1 MDPMKPEVM
10 REQVADLP
18 TVMREQTKVFD
29 RIIRNILT
37 PLEFKSLHRVYT
49 VADGD
54 SYHASLA
61 TELAFENIAKISCEP
76 LSAMRFL
83 EYGADF
89 MPSSFPNDTLMVGI
103 SASGGTQ
110 RVAQALERAA
120 AASKNV
126 ITVAMTGNP
135 EGKVPGAAQ
144 RTVGLVLPDK
154 GRSPGIRTYNASLM
168 GLLLL
173 AVRIGEIQERY
184 HQEEANAIRKEI
196 AGLADACEK
205 TAQAVDGLARQAA
218 QEIKNAPFV
227 MFVGSGPSFGTAM
240 FSAAKLVEACGAM
253 AFAQDLEEWWHVER
267 FTYPTDSP
275 VFIIAPPGR
284 GYWRAVEMA
293 KTARDLGHCIYAIVK
308 EGDQEVSALADH
320 VLPVVGEMREEFT
333 PLVYHIAATL
343 LASYLAEAHG
353 RMLFMTDNPAVRAMM
368 EANRP
373 APAPTGQAH

>member
-1 MDPMKPEVM
+1 MEPMQPEVM
-10 REQVADLP
+10 RQQVADLP
-18 TVMREQTKVFD
+18 NVMRDQTRVFD
-29 RIIRNILT
+29 RIVRNLLT
-37 PLEFKSLHRVYT
+37 PLEFKSLHRVFT

-61 TELAFENIAKISCEP
+61 TELAFENIARIACEP

-89 MPSSFPNDTLMVGI
+89 MPSNFPNDTLVVGI
-103 SASGGTQ
+103 SASGGTL
-110 RVAQALERAA
+110 RVAQALERAS
-120 AASKNV
+120 AASQNV

-135 EGKVPGAAQ
+135 EGKVPKAAQ
-144 RTVGLVLPDK
+144 RTVGLVLPDM

-168 GLLLL
+168 ALLLL
-173 AVRIGEIQERY
+173 AVRIGEIHDRY
-184 HQEEANAIRKEI
+184 HQEEANALRKEI

-205 TAQAVDGLARQAA
+205 TAQGVDALVREAA
-218 QEIKNAPFV
+218 LDIKDAPFV

-240 FSAAKLVEACGAM
+240 FSAAKLVEAAGTM

-267 FTYPTDSP
+267 FTYPTNSP

-293 KTARDLGHCIYAIVK
+293 KTARDLGRCIYAVVN
-308 EGDQEVSALADH
+308 EGDQELSALADH
-320 VLPVVGEMREEFT
+320 VLPVAGDLREEFT
-333 PLVYHIAATL
+333 PLVYHIPATL

-353 RMLFMTDNPAVRAMM
+353 RMLFMTDNPAIRAMM
-368 EANRP
+368 EGNRPSP
-373 APAPTGQAH
+373 APAGQAH